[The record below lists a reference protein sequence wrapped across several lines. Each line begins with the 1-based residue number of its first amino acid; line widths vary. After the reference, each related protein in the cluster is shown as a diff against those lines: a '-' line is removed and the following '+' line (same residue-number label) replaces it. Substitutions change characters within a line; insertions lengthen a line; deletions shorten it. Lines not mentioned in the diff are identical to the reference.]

1 VTYTIDVRAIL
12 DVPRR
17 LSDDEIA
24 DLILHVS
31 GLLDPVSIDPLVTLI
46 REGDGLLVHNPCRA
60 AARRHADRLS
70 ERFEKYARLNNT
82 THHSVHLSG
91 IIHDHLAG
99 GITPFQSFIR

>member
-1 VTYTIDVRAIL
+1 MTYTIDVKAIL

-46 REGDGLLVHNPCRA
+46 REGDGLLVHVQIELEADNPWA
-60 AARRHADRLS
+60 AQAIAS
-70 ERFEKYARLNNT
+70 SA
-82 THHSVHLSG
+82 
-91 IIHDHLAG
+91 LASAFDSAVPAVAG
-99 GITPFQSFIR
+99 VTRNLVLQEA